1 MDEFDLIRRFFVR
14 DRVPGVSG
22 VSGGRAA
29 PGVHAAAI
37 LGPGDDCALLAAT
50 TTAAARFAV
59 TTDLLVDGVH
69 FFSDVDP
76 QTLGHKALA
85 VNLSDLAAMGAR
97 PVAYLLALALPRAD
111 IEWLEAFACG
121 LHGLADRYEVELVGG
136 DTTRGPLTI
145 AITALGEVDPA
156 AALRRDRAR
165 HGDDIW
171 VSGCLGAAAFAV
183 REHLRG
189 HPLPASHPAR
199 TRLEKPL
206 PRVEL
211 GLELAKLSAQGLV
224 HAAIDLSDGLAGDL
238 SHILARSSLA
248 LGTPVGAVLWAEALP
263 CHECLSGLAPADQ
276 HDLMLFGGD
285 DYELLLTAPTTARG
299 VLERLG
305 GLHRIGVL
313 DVGPELRLQDGS
325 GGDRVLPNRAY
336 QHFRSESDRR

>member
-1 MDEFDLIRRFFVR
+1 MDEFDLIRQFFVR
-14 DRVPGVSG
+14 EGGAPRVPLK
-22 VSGGRAA
+22 
-29 PGVHAAAI
+29 PGSFAGAL
-37 LGPGDDCALLAAT
+37 LGPGDDCALLGAT

-59 TTDLLVDGVH
+59 TTDLLVEGVH

-97 PVAYLLALALPRAD
+97 PVAYLLALALPRVD
-111 IEWLEAFACG
+111 IDWLEGFARG
-121 LHGLADRYEVELVGG
+121 LHALADVYGIELVGG

-165 HGDDIW
+165 LGDDIW

-183 REHLRG
+183 RERVRG
-189 HPLPASHPAR
+189 HPLAASHPAR
-199 TRLEKPL
+199 ARLEQPV

-238 SHILARSSLA
+238 SHILARSGAA
-248 LGTPVGAVLWAEALP
+248 LGTSVGAVLWADALP
-263 CHECLSGLAPADQ
+263 NHECLNGLIAEDQ

-285 DYELLLTAPTTARG
+285 DYELLLTAPTTGRRA
-299 VLERLG
+299 LERLG
-305 GLHRIGVL
+305 DLRRIGTL
-313 DVGPELRLQDGS
+313 DTGPALRLRDGS
-325 GGDRVLPNRAY
+325 GDERVLPNRAY
-336 QHFRSESDRR
+336 QHFRSEADRL

>member
-111 IEWLEAFACG
+111 IEWLEAFSRG
-121 LHGLADRYEVELVGG
+121 LHALADRYEVELVGG

-156 AALRRDRAR
+156 DALRRDRAR
-165 HGDDIW
+165 PGDDVW

-183 REHLRG
+183 RERLRG
-189 HPLPASHPAR
+189 HPLPALHPAR
-199 TRLEKPL
+199 MRLEEPV

-211 GLELAKLSAQGLV
+211 GLQLAKLSKQGLV

-238 SHILARSSLA
+238 SHILARSSSA
-248 LGTPVGAVLWAEALP
+248 LGTSVGAVLWAEALP
-263 CHECLSGLAPADQ
+263 SHECLTGLVPADR

-285 DYELLLTAPTTARG
+285 DYELLFSAPSTARG

-313 DVGPELRLQDGS
+313 DAGPELRLQDDS
-325 GGDRVLPNRAY
+325 GGERVLPNRAY
-336 QHFRSESDRR
+336 QHFRSESDRL

>member
-14 DRVPGVSG
+14 DALPGVSEG
-22 VSGGRAA
+22 CGPPRG
-29 PGVHAAAI
+29 HAGAI

-50 TTAAARFAV
+50 TTTAARFAV
-59 TTDLLVDGVH
+59 TTDLLVEGVH

-76 QTLGHKALA
+76 QSLGHKALA

-97 PVAYLLALALPRAD
+97 PVSYLLALALPRAD
-111 IEWLEAFACG
+111 IEWLEGFARG
-121 LHGLADRYEVELVGG
+121 LHTLADVYGIELVGG

-165 HGDDIW
+165 PGDDIW

-183 REHLRG
+183 RERLRG

-199 TRLEKPL
+199 MRLEEPV

-211 GLELAKLSAQGLV
+211 GLELAKLSEQGLV

-238 SHILARSSLA
+238 SHILARSGAAMGKS
-248 LGTPVGAVLWAEALP
+248 VGAVLWCEALP
-263 CHECLSGLAPADQ
+263 SHACLNGLSAEDR
-276 HDLMLFGGD
+276 HDLMLSGGD
-285 DYELLLTAPTTARG
+285 DYELLWTAPSTARSS
-299 VLERLG
+299 LERLG
-305 GLHRIGVL
+305 GLHRIGTL
-313 DVGPELRLQDGS
+313 DTEPTLRLRDGS
-325 GGDRVLPNRAY
+325 GGERVLPNRAY
-336 QHFRSESDRR
+336 QHFRSDSDQL

>member
-14 DRVPGVSG
+14 NGGPGVPGVL
-22 VSGGRAA
+22 AA
-29 PGVHAAAI
+29 SGVHAGAI

-76 QTLGHKALA
+76 RSLGHKALA

-97 PVAYLLALALPRAD
+97 PVAYLLALALPRPD
-111 IEWLEAFACG
+111 IEWLEAFASG
-121 LHGLADRYEVELVGG
+121 LHALADRYEIELVGG
-136 DTTRGPLTI
+136 DTTRGPLAI

-165 HGDDIW
+165 PGDDIW
-171 VSGCLGAAAFAV
+171 VSGYLGAAAFAV
-183 REHLRG
+183 RERLRG
-189 HPLPASHPAR
+189 HPLPAMHAAL
-199 TRLEKPL
+199 TRLEKPV
-206 PRVEL
+206 PQVEL
-211 GLELAKLSAQGLV
+211 GLELAKLSAQGFV

-238 SHILARSSLA
+238 SHILARSGAVMGMS
-248 LGTPVGAVLWAEALP
+248 VGAVLWAEELP
-263 CHECLSGLAPADQ
+263 SHECLSGLVPEDR
-276 HDLMLFGGD
+276 HDLMLSGGD
-285 DYELLLTAPTTARG
+285 DYELLVTAPTTARG

-313 DVGPELRLQDGS
+313 DAGPEMRLQDGS
-325 GGDRVLPNRAY
+325 GGERVLPNRAY
-336 QHFRSESDRR
+336 QHFRSESDRL